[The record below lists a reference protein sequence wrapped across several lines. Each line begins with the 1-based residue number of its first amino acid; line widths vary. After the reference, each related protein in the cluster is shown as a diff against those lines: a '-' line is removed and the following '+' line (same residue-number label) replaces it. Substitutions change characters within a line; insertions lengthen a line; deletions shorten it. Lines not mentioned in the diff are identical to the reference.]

1 MEKKKKKRNSSGMN
15 TLHSLHTTAL
25 YQSLARTITP
35 NWGTD
40 IKLSLSTLVLKNN
53 S

>member
-1 MEKKKKKRNSSGMN
+1 MN
-15 TLHSLHTTAL
+15 TLHSSHSTAL
-25 YQSLARTITP
+25 YQSLTRMITA

>member
-1 MEKKKKKRNSSGMN
+1 MEKKKKRKQLRNE
-15 TLHSLHTTAL
+15 HSLHTTAL